1 MLKIPPTKLYIYFYN
16 TGLIMENIY
25 DYTDYRDIIRDF
37 YQEKKKVNSKYSY
50 NVLGA
55 AIGLDA
61 SHVFCITEKKR
72 NLPIRCIPAVK
83 KLLNLSGRAA
93 KYFDLLITA
102 SRAKTD
108 AAREEIL
115 AKAILLKDVKKHFLE
130 NKEQKYLSDW
140 WTPVIRALIEV
151 NQGRLDAKEI
161 ADSLEPPIGEDKVAE
176 SIDLLKELGFIQP
189 LGNDRVRLTDAHINI
204 SGEERAQAI
213 RQFQANVM
221 QIGARSLN
229 AIDPSDRDISTLT
242 MAVDQK
248 GFEDIKNMIQEFRK
262 EVQIRVDKCGK
273 PTRVLQMNLAMFP
286 VAFNK
291 KRVK

>member
-1 MLKIPPTKLYIYFYN
+1 MPT
-16 TGLIMENIY
+16 IY
-25 DYTDYRDIIRDF
+25 DYTDYRDAIRDF
-37 YQEKKKVNSKYSY
+37 YLEKKKSNSKYSY
-50 NVLGA
+50 SVLGL
-55 AIGLDA
+55 AIGFNA
-61 SHVFCITEKKR
+61 SHVFCVVEKKR
-72 NLPIRCIPAVK
+72 NLPVRCVPAIK
-83 KLLNLSGRAA
+83 KLLGLTGRAA
-93 KYFDLLITA
+93 QYFDLLLAATRTK
-102 SRAKTD
+102 SEKT
-108 AAREEIL
+108 REEIL
-115 AKAILLKDVKKHFLE
+115 AKASLLRDVKKHYLQE
-130 NKEQKYLSDW
+130 KEQKYLSDW

-151 NQGRLDAKEI
+151 NQGKINAQEI
-161 ADSLEPPIGEDKVAE
+161 AESLEPNIGVENVQE

-189 LGNDRVRLTDAHINI
+189 LGNGLVKLADAHINI

-229 AIDPSDRDISTLT
+229 VIPPKDRDISTLT

-262 EVQIRVDKCGK
+262 EVQVRVDKCGK

-291 KRVK
+291 KKA

>member
-1 MLKIPPTKLYIYFYN
+1 MPT
-16 TGLIMENIY
+16 IY
-25 DYTDYRDIIRDF
+25 DYTDYRDAIRDF
-37 YQEKKKVNSKYSY
+37 YLEKKKSNSKYSY
-50 NVLGA
+50 SVLGL
-55 AIGLDA
+55 AIGLNA
-61 SHVFCITEKKR
+61 SHVFCVVEKKR
-72 NLPIRCIPAVK
+72 NLPVRCVPAIK
-83 KLLNLSGRAA
+83 KLLGLTGRAA
-93 KYFDLLITA
+93 QYFDLLLAATRTK
-102 SRAKTD
+102 SEKT
-108 AAREEIL
+108 REEIL
-115 AKAILLKDVKKHFLE
+115 AKASLLRDVKKHYLQE
-130 NKEQKYLSDW
+130 KEQKYLSDW

-151 NQGRLDAKEI
+151 NQGKINAKEI
-161 ADSLEPPIGEDKVAE
+161 AESLEPNIGVENVQE

-189 LGNDRVRLTDAHINI
+189 LGNGLVKLADAHINI

-229 AIDPSDRDISTLT
+229 VIPPKDRDISTLT

-262 EVQIRVDKCGK
+262 EVQVRVDKCGK

-291 KRVK
+291 KKA